1 MTKDNLYF
9 FNPKN
14 LQEPVFFHFV
24 LAESPFLMSGNYMA
38 PWPEVKENEI
48 FLSVESYFIY
58 DVLHLL
64 QSANSA
70 FDEYGV
76 TDYYEENAIK
86 LYTLIKTSIEENID
100 LDEISFRK
108 KYGNSFDFLN
118 DMDNECLVSYNY
130 ETDFQKVKS
139 EIQLIL
145 HILYNALDIAIKE
158 NKSVSILGI

>member
-14 LQEPVFFHFV
+14 LQEPVLFHFV
-24 LAESPFLMSGNYMA
+24 LAESPFLMSDNYMA

-76 TDYYEENAIK
+76 TDYYRENAIK
-86 LYTLIKTSIEENID
+86 LYTLIKTAIEENID

-108 KYGNSFDFLN
+108 KYDNSFDFLN
-118 DMDNECLVSYNY
+118 DMDNECLVPYND
-130 ETDFQKVKS
+130 ETNFQKVKS

-145 HILYNALDIAIKE
+145 HIFYNALDIAIKE